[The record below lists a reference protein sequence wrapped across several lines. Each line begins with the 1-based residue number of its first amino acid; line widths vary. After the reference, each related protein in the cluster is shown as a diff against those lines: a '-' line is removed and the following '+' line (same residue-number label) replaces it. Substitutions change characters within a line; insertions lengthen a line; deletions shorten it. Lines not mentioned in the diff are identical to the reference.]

1 MSSYND
7 FENKEIYTKEIKKL
21 KIKKMKALQACRYKR
36 THKAS
41 LSVEAALCFSL
52 FIIAMAILLMPF
64 DMMNTGYCTS
74 RM

>member
-7 FENKEIYTKEIKKL
+7 FENKEIYNKEIKKL

-41 LSVEAALCFSL
+41 LSVEAALCFL
-52 FIIAMAILLMPF
+52 
-64 DMMNTGYCTS
+64 
-74 RM
+74 